1 MSQNKYFIYRPSRHI
16 GKHPRKCNN
25 RPFNANM
32 IAQVLFIDKNTLLQN
47 QINFKQN
54 TWTFY
59 ELINWKFSI
68 DGQKKDE

>member
-1 MSQNKYFIYRPSRHI
+1 
-16 GKHPRKCNN
+16 
-25 RPFNANM
+25 M